1 MSEQHAESDSLP
13 VVPFKMTARHGRLM
27 AAVQAA
33 QVMTVAIPLVGYLA
47 RGDSGAGSIVAALL
61 FLIPVLIVQVRAFFV
76 LQQWIAM
83 SIICCLMLSLR

>member
-33 QVMTVAIPLVGYLA
+33 QVMTVAIPLVG
-47 RGDSGAGSIVAALL
+47 
-61 FLIPVLIVQVRAFFV
+61 
-76 LQQWIAM
+76 
-83 SIICCLMLSLR
+83 